1 MSCSTICL
9 RVQRLLLTL
18 KRTLLM
24 LVPATLII
32 LSIRLSRRSPSR
44 PLRRKLLLNELD
56 SLAASLGRRSWTL
69 ENEVGVI
76 ASRVMKSRPTPT
88 VTFPL
93 FEEPWN
99 LMTLLIQTMLWKLNS
114 RKMIYP
120 IVLSMFLIWH
130 SLPRPSCRQIS
141 HFRVLPNIHLLVH
154 AESNRTFKL
163 ALGHRCPC

>member
-44 PLRRKLLLNELD
+44 PRRRKLLLNELD

-88 VTFPL
+88 FPL

-99 LMTLLIQTMLWKLNS
+99 LMTLLIQTMLWKLSS

-120 IVLSMFLIWH
+120 DRPFYVPYLTLITASFLSTNF
-130 SLPRPSCRQIS
+130 SLPS
-141 HFRVLPNIHLLVH
+141 
-154 AESNRTFKL
+154 L
-163 ALGHRCPC
+163 AKYTPACPCRIE